1 MNKESPYFL
10 GSELGYKLL
19 KSNNGSSKADV
30 FSLASKP
37 QPSLLLCSEVFRDL

>member
-1 MNKESPYFL
+1 MNYESPYFL

-19 KSNNGSSKADV
+19 KSSKADV

-37 QPSLLLCSEVFRDL
+37 EPSLLLCSEVLRDL